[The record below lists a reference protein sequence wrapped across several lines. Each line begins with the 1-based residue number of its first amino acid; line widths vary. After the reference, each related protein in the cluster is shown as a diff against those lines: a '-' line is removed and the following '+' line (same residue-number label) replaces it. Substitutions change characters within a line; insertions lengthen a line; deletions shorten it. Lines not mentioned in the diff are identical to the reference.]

1 MQKTVE
7 RLEER
12 VRGINSSTAVVM
24 EDVKIIIKSQKETFH
39 IVESNRSEIERL
51 HRRSGDSGRNGPEYF
66 EKYVVD
72 EIKSVK
78 SKTRNILE
86 DTQLIVD
93 IGKHNRRQLDR
104 LDDLINSKGLGRRE
118 EKKNP
123 SVQLLDQMNKHMKKE
138 YIDREDIRSQLNIPQ
153 SRKSSRVLDEEDQYR
168 KIKGEDVKEQ
178 SRYCSPMQQDKD
190 SREVIEIVEEDEANE
205 EVGRKVKFIDTTSSC
220 KRPAEKVWDTGED
233 PAPFSSNYSCS
244 SRLASGGEGQEEA
257 EPGGKTEGRLL
268 PGPARCQGG
277 RWTGQALSDRRAGSS

>member
-1 MQKTVE
+1 MENLREEYSPLKQFYFSSLVSPSSAIPSSKTE
-7 RLEER
+7 Q
-12 VRGINSSTAVVM
+12 A
-24 EDVKIIIKSQKETFH
+24 
-39 IVESNRSEIERL
+39 RS
-51 HRRSGDSGRNGPEYF
+51 
-66 EKYVVD
+66 YVVD

-153 SRKSSRVLDEEDQYR
+153 SRKSS
-168 KIKGEDVKEQ
+168 
-178 SRYCSPMQQDKD
+178 
-190 SREVIEIVEEDEANE
+190 
-205 EVGRKVKFIDTTSSC
+205 
-220 KRPAEKVWDTGED
+220 
-233 PAPFSSNYSCS
+233 
-244 SRLASGGEGQEEA
+244 
-257 EPGGKTEGRLL
+257 
-268 PGPARCQGG
+268 
-277 RWTGQALSDRRAGSS
+277 